1 MDTVIV
7 IMKKDKKTGL
17 FEKELQTLSISKYE
31 KYVLNIYALE
41 NENRQIFL
49 NIKLTTEK
57 DVSDWEY
64 NAIYDYYDTSI
75 FENEGYNINEC
86 EEEYNPTWEIVI
98 PYIDNNN
105 GLTSIVNNILEIHY
119 KELKEVYSVIKNKEG
134 EYKNEE

>member
-31 KYVLNIYALE
+31 QYVLNIYALE
-41 NENRQIFL
+41 NENNQVFL

-64 NAIYDYYDTSI
+64 NAIYDYYDMSM

-86 EEEYNPTWEIVI
+86 EEEYNPTWEIII
-98 PYIDNNN
+98 PYTDNNN
-105 GLTSIVNNILEIHY
+105 KLTSIVNNILEIHY
-119 KELKEVYSVIKNKEG
+119 KELEEVYSVIKDKEG

>member
-17 FEKELQTLSISKYE
+17 FEKELQTLNISKYE
-31 KYVLNIYALE
+31 QCILNIYALE
-41 NENRQIFL
+41 NENNQVFL

-64 NAIYDYYDTSI
+64 NAIYDYYDMSI
-75 FENEGYNINEC
+75 FENKGYNINEC
-86 EEEYNPTWEIVI
+86 EEEYNPTWEIII
-98 PYIDNNN
+98 PYTDNNN
-105 GLTSIVNNILEIHY
+105 KLTSILNNILEIHY
-119 KELKEVYSVIKNKEG
+119 KELEEVYSVIKDKEG

>member
-17 FEKELQTLSISKYE
+17 FEKELQTLNISKYE
-31 KYVLNIYALE
+31 QYILNIYALE
-41 NENRQIFL
+41 NENNQVFL

-64 NAIYDYYDTSI
+64 NAIYDYYDMSI

-86 EEEYNPTWEIVI
+86 EEEYNPTWEIII
-98 PYIDNNN
+98 PYTDNNN
-105 GLTSIVNNILEIHY
+105 KLTNIVNNILEIHY
-119 KELKEVYSVIKNKEG
+119 KELEEVYSVIKDKEG

>member
-17 FEKELQTLSISKYE
+17 FEKELQTLNISKYE
-31 KYVLNIYALE
+31 QYILNIYALE
-41 NENRQIFL
+41 NENNQVFL

-64 NAIYDYYDTSI
+64 NAIYDYYDMSI

-86 EEEYNPTWEIVI
+86 EEEYNPTWEIII
-98 PYIDNNN
+98 PYTDNNN
-105 GLTSIVNNILEIHY
+105 KLTSIVNNILEIHY
-119 KELKEVYSVIKNKEG
+119 KELEEVYSVIKDKEG

>member
-7 IMKKDKKTGL
+7 IMKKDKKNGL
-17 FEKELQTLSISKYE
+17 FEKELQTLNISKYE
-31 KYVLNIYALE
+31 QYVLNIYALE
-41 NENRQIFL
+41 NENNQVFL

-64 NAIYDYYDTSI
+64 NAIYDYYDMSI

-86 EEEYNPTWEIVI
+86 EEEYNPTWEIII
-98 PYIDNNN
+98 PYTDNNN
-105 GLTSIVNNILEIHY
+105 KLTSIVNNILEIHY
-119 KELKEVYSVIKNKEG
+119 KELEEVYSVIKDKEG

>member
-17 FEKELQTLSISKYE
+17 FEKELQTLNISKYE
-31 KYVLNIYALE
+31 QYVLNIYALE
-41 NENRQIFL
+41 NENNQVFL

-64 NAIYDYYDTSI
+64 NAIYDYYDMSI

-86 EEEYNPTWEIVI
+86 EEEYNPTWEIII
-98 PYIDNNN
+98 PYTDNNN
-105 GLTSIVNNILEIHY
+105 KLTSIVNNILEIHY
-119 KELKEVYSVIKNKEG
+119 KELEEVYSVIKDKEG

>member
-17 FEKELQTLSISKYE
+17 FEKELQTLNISKHE
-31 KYVLNIYALE
+31 QYVLNIYALE
-41 NENRQIFL
+41 NENNQVFL

-57 DVSDWEY
+57 DVSYWEY
-64 NAIYDYYDTSI
+64 NAIYDYYDMSI

-86 EEEYNPTWEIVI
+86 EEEYNPTWEIII
-98 PYIDNNN
+98 PYTDNNN
-105 GLTSIVNNILEIHY
+105 KLTSIVNNILEIHY
-119 KELKEVYSVIKNKEG
+119 KELEEVYSVIKYKEG